1 MSTDNN
7 TFKIL
12 TLGESG
18 VGKTAILRRYVENK
32 FEKHHLAT
40 IGIDYQSKTIK
51 IKNKEIKLKIW
62 DTAGQE
68 RYRNIASHA
77 YKGADGIMLVYDITD
92 EYSFSRITDWM
103 EQINSNLS
111 KNEIGIVL
119 IGNKSDIEDRIID
132 KEKGEEKAKEYGIQ
146 YYETSALNGNGINEA
161 FEGLAKQILKNYKI
175 KNNDVGSRTISLQ
188 SSKPEDIVENDKKSR
203 KYY

>member
-1 MSTDNN
+1 MSTENN

-68 RYRNIASHA
+68 RYLNLASHL

-92 EYSFSRITDWM
+92 EYSFSKITDWM

-119 IGNKSDIEDRIID
+119 IGNKSDIEDRMID
-132 KEKGEEKAKEYGIQ
+132 KEKGEEKAKEYGIEF
-146 YYETSALNGNGINEA
+146 YETSALNGNGINEA

-175 KNNDVGSRTISLQ
+175 KNNEVGSRTISLQ
-188 SSKPEDIVENDKKSR
+188 SSRPEDVVETDKKER
-203 KYY
+203 KCC

>member
-92 EYSFSRITDWM
+92 EYSFSKITDWM

-132 KEKGEEKAKEYGIQ
+132 TEKGEEKAKEYGIQ
-146 YYETSALNGNGINEA
+146 YFETSALNGNGINEA

-188 SSKPEDIVENDKKSR
+188 SAKPEDIVETDKKKR
-203 KYY
+203 KCC

>member
-68 RYRNIASHA
+68 RYLNLASHL

-92 EYSFSRITDWM
+92 EYSFSKITDWM

-132 KEKGEEKAKEYGIQ
+132 TEKGEEKAKEYGIQ
-146 YYETSALNGNGINEA
+146 YFETSALNGNGINEA

-188 SSKPEDIVENDKKSR
+188 SSKHEDIVENDKRAR
-203 KYY
+203 KCC

>member
-1 MSTDNN
+1 MSSDNN
-7 TFKIL
+7 IFKIL

-40 IGIDYQSKTIK
+40 IGIDYQSKIIK

-68 RYRNIASHA
+68 RYRNIAAHV
-77 YKGADGIMLVYDITD
+77 YKGADGIVLVYDVTD
-92 EYSFSRITDWM
+92 EYSFSKISDWM
-103 EQINSNLS
+103 EQINNNLS
-111 KNEIGIVL
+111 KNDIGIIL
-119 IGNKSDIEDRIID
+119 IGNKNDIEERMID
-132 KEKGEEKAKEYGIQ
+132 TQKGLEKAKEYEIEF
-146 YYETSALNGNGINEA
+146 YETSALTGVGINEA

-175 KNNDVGSRTISLQ
+175 KDNAGSRTISLQ
-188 SSKPEDIVENDKKSR
+188 SSKPEEVIETDKK
-203 KYY
+203 KKKCC

>member
-92 EYSFSRITDWM
+92 EYSFSKITDWM

-132 KEKGEEKAKEYGIQ
+132 TEKGEEKAKEYGIQ
-146 YYETSALNGNGINEA
+146 YFETSALNGNGINEA

-188 SSKPEDIVENDKKSR
+188 SSKHEDIVENDKRAR
-203 KYY
+203 KCC

>member
-1 MSTDNN
+1 MSSDNII
-7 TFKIL
+7 FKIL
-12 TLGESG
+12 TLGEGG
-18 VGKTAILRRYVENK
+18 VGKTAILKRYVENK

-68 RYRNIASHA
+68 RYKNIASQL

-92 EYSFSRITDWM
+92 DYSFSKITDWM
-103 EQINSNLS
+103 EQINNNLS
-111 KNEIGIVL
+111 KNDIGIVL
-119 IGNKSDIEDRIID
+119 IGNKSDIEDRMID
-132 KEKGEEKAKEYGIQ
+132 KEKGEEKAKEYGIEF
-146 YYETSALNGNGINEA
+146 YETSALNGNGINEA

-175 KNNDVGSRTISLQ
+175 KNNEVGSRTISLQ
-188 SSKPEDIVENDKKSR
+188 SSRPEDVVETDKKKR
-203 KYY
+203 KCC

>member
-92 EYSFSRITDWM
+92 EYSFSKITDWM

-119 IGNKSDIEDRIID
+119 IGNKSDIEDRFID
-132 KEKGEEKAKEYGIQ
+132 TEKGEEKAKEYGIQ
-146 YYETSALNGNGINEA
+146 YFETSALNGNGINEA

-188 SSKPEDIVENDKKSR
+188 SAKPEDIVETDKKKR
-203 KYY
+203 KCC

>member
-1 MSTDNN
+1 MSSDNII
-7 TFKIL
+7 FKIL
-12 TLGESG
+12 TLGEGG
-18 VGKTAILRRYVENK
+18 VGKTAILKRYVENK

-68 RYRNIASHA
+68 RYKNIASQL

-92 EYSFSRITDWM
+92 DYSFSKITDWM
-103 EQINSNLS
+103 EQINNNLS
-111 KNEIGIVL
+111 KNDIGIVL
-119 IGNKSDIEDRIID
+119 IGNKSDIEDRMID
-132 KEKGEEKAKEYGIQ
+132 KEKGEEKAKEYGIDF
-146 YYETSALNGNGINEA
+146 YETSALNGNGINEA

-175 KNNDVGSRTISLQ
+175 KNNEVGSRTISLQ
-188 SSKPEDIVENDKKSR
+188 SSRPEDVVETDKKKR
-203 KYY
+203 KCC

>member
-1 MSTDNN
+1 MSSDNN

-51 IKNKEIKLKIW
+51 INNKEIKLKIW

-68 RYRNIASHA
+68 RYRNIAAHV
-77 YKGADGIMLVYDITD
+77 YKGADGIVLVYDVTD
-92 EYSFSRITDWM
+92 EYSFSKISDWM
-103 EQINSNLS
+103 EQINNNLS
-111 KNEIGIVL
+111 KNDIGIIL
-119 IGNKSDIEDRIID
+119 IGNKTDLEERMIETQ
-132 KEKGEEKAKEYGIQ
+132 KGQEKAEEYKIEF
-146 YYETSALNGNGINEA
+146 YETSALTGDGINEA
-161 FEGLAKQILKNYKI
+161 FEGLAKQILKNHKI
-175 KNNDVGSRTISLQ
+175 KDNAGSRTISLQ
-188 SSKPEDIVENDKKSR
+188 SSKPEEVIETDKK
-203 KYY
+203 KKKCC

>member
-92 EYSFSRITDWM
+92 EYSFSKITDWM

-119 IGNKSDIEDRIID
+119 IGNKSDIEDRFID
-132 KEKGEEKAKEYGIQ
+132 TEKGEEKAKEYGIQ
-146 YYETSALNGNGINEA
+146 YFETSALNGNGINET

-188 SSKPEDIVENDKKSR
+188 SSKPEDIVENDKKAR
-203 KYY
+203 KCC

>member
-1 MSTDNN
+1 MSSENN

-12 TLGESG
+12 TIGESQ
-18 VGKTAILRRYVENK
+18 VGKTSILRRYVDNK
-32 FEKHHLAT
+32 FERHHLAT
-40 IGIDYQSKTIK
+40 IGIDYQTKTLK
-51 IKNKEIKLKIW
+51 IKDKEIKLKIW

-68 RYRNIASHA
+68 RYRNIANHA
-77 YKGADGIMLVYDITD
+77 YKGADGIILVYDITD
-92 EYSFSRITDWM
+92 ELSFSKISDWM

-111 KNEIGIVL
+111 RNEIGIIL
-119 IGNKSDIEDRIID
+119 IGNKSDIKERAVD
-132 KEKGEEKAKEYGIQ
+132 KIKGEEKAKEYGIE

-188 SSKPEDIVENDKKSR
+188 SAKPEDIVETDKKKR
-203 KYY
+203 KCC

>member
-68 RYRNIASHA
+68 RYLNLASHL

-92 EYSFSRITDWM
+92 EYSFSKITDWM

-132 KEKGEEKAKEYGIQ
+132 TEKGEEKAKEYGIQ
-146 YYETSALNGNGINEA
+146 YFETSALNGNGINEA

-175 KNNDVGSRTISLQ
+175 KNV
-188 SSKPEDIVENDKKSR
+188 
-203 KYY
+203 

>member
-1 MSTDNN
+1 MSSDNII
-7 TFKIL
+7 FKIL
-12 TLGESG
+12 TLGEGG
-18 VGKTAILRRYVENK
+18 VGKTAILKRYVENK

-68 RYRNIASHA
+68 RYKNIASQL

-92 EYSFSRITDWM
+92 DYSFSKITDWM
-103 EQINSNLS
+103 EQINNNLS
-111 KNEIGIVL
+111 KNDIGIVL
-119 IGNKSDIEDRIID
+119 IGNKSDIEDRMID
-132 KEKGEEKAKEYGIQ
+132 KEKGEEKAKEYGIEF
-146 YYETSALNGNGINEA
+146 YETSALNGNGINEA

-175 KNNDVGSRTISLQ
+175 KNNEVGSRTISLQ
-188 SSKPEDIVENDKKSR
+188 SAKPEDVVETDKKKR
-203 KYY
+203 KCC

>member
-68 RYRNIASHA
+68 RYLNLASHL

-92 EYSFSRITDWM
+92 EYSFSKITDWM

-111 KNEIGIVL
+111 KNEIGLTKKL
-119 IGNKSDIEDRIID
+119 IGKKTVSFYCID
-132 KEKGEEKAKEYGIQ
+132 CLAEYLEVTTEELEAKVNCYPSSRQ
-146 YYETSALNGNGINEA
+146 
-161 FEGLAKQILKNYKI
+161 LKK
-175 KNNDVGSRTISLQ
+175 
-188 SSKPEDIVENDKKSR
+188 
-203 KYY
+203 

>member
-1 MSTDNN
+1 MSSDNN
-7 TFKIL
+7 IFKIL

-40 IGIDYQSKTIK
+40 IGIDYQSKIIK

-68 RYRNIASHA
+68 RYRNIAAHV
-77 YKGADGIMLVYDITD
+77 YKGADGIVLVYDVTD
-92 EYSFSRITDWM
+92 EYSFSKISDWM
-103 EQINSNLS
+103 EQINNNLS
-111 KNEIGIVL
+111 KNDIGIIL
-119 IGNKSDIEDRIID
+119 IGNKNDIEERMID
-132 KEKGEEKAKEYGIQ
+132 TQKGQEKAKEYEIEF
-146 YYETSALNGNGINEA
+146 YETSALTGVGINEA

-175 KNNDVGSRTISLQ
+175 KDNAGSRTISLQ
-188 SSKPEDIVENDKKSR
+188 SSKPEEVIETDKK
-203 KYY
+203 KKKCC

>member
-68 RYRNIASHA
+68 RYKNIASQL

-92 EYSFSRITDWM
+92 DYSFSKITDWM
-103 EQINSNLS
+103 EQINNNLS
-111 KNEIGIVL
+111 KNDIGIVL

-132 KEKGEEKAKEYGIQ
+132 TEKGEEKAKEYGIQ

-175 KNNDVGSRTISLQ
+175 KNNEVGSRTISLQ
-188 SSKPEDIVENDKKSR
+188 SSRPEDVVETDKKKR
-203 KYY
+203 KCC